1 MKRNVLSL
9 SRSSRMI
16 LFGMVICGAVLTTQ
30 DVRSF
35 NPQPDPPKASAFGPV
50 SLSQTQALRAN
61 VVHLHGDGATPPD
74 DGSNPPDDTVPVE
87 IHALNLEGEIV
98 GSARLMLRVGQGGI
112 VDLDGADL
120 MRDHREL
127 FGRDG
132 RAQVRVEVHPPD
144 PGARVGGI
152 TPCIFP
158 ATVELFDNLTGQ
170 TMVVLE
176 NPVNAVSGV
185 EPEPF

>member
-1 MKRNVLSL
+1 
-9 SRSSRMI
+9 MI

-61 VVHLHGDGATPPD
+61 VVHLHGDGPGRA
-74 DGSNPPDDTVPVE
+74 GANAPDDTVPVE

-98 GSARLMLRVGQGGI
+98 GSARLMLRVGQGGF

-120 MRDHREL
+120 MRDHPEL

-152 TPCIFP
+152 TPCVFP

-170 TMVVLE
+170 TMVVWE
-176 NPVNAVSGV
+176 NPVNAVSGIQ
-185 EPEPF
+185 PTPF